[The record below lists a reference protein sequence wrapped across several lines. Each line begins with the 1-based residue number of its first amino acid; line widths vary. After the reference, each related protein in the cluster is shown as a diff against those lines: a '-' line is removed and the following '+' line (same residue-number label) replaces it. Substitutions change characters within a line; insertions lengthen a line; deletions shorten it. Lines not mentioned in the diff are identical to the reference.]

1 MSDGL
6 TRVAEEWR
14 TGSFRVLAGD
24 EDVHSAN
31 ERRLK
36 AGLQSISLLPAPLQ
50 RIPLLRRT
58 KKHTRIGDFVR
69 GIERGGQ
76 KRLTVSFPW
85 QELIG
90 LEVGGKLHV
99 GRSRNDQVATDMRLW
114 LRSAILQLKTLM
126 ASLISRITSRAEA

>member
-1 MSDGL
+1 MADRFVPSSGRGRGCAHGERAQAKGRFAINL
-6 TRVAEEWR
+6 PPPSPLCS
-14 TGSFRVLAGD
+14 GSPL
-24 EDVHSAN
+24 
-31 ERRLK
+31 
-36 AGLQSISLLPAPLQ
+36 SLSLP
-50 RIPLLRRT
+50 RRT
-58 KKHTRIGDFVR
+58 KKHKNWRLREKDR
-69 GIERGGQ
+69 
-76 KRLTVSFPW
+76 KRRAKKELTVSFPW